1 MSDQE
6 LIGQKIGNYVLV
18 KEVGAGGMGAV
29 YLGEHPEIGRKVAI
43 KLLPLHL
50 SLQPGMADRFRAE
63 ARAVTRIDHPNVIDI
78 YDFGQTEGGQLYY
91 IMELLRGQELAAVI
105 KAHAPMTPGEV
116 LPYLEQICAALQT
129 AHDAEVVHRDLK
141 PENIFVLDRQ
151 PLKVKLLDFGLAK
164 MLDPEAG
171 NHKTATG
178 VVMGTP
184 LTIAPEQ
191 AAGQP
196 DAIGPQTDLYS
207 LGVILYWMLAG
218 RPPFHDKTT
227 ALLLAKHISEPP
239 PPLAEAVAGLPSVI
253 VSLVERC
260 LEKRPQDRPGS
271 ATSIARDFAGALD
284 GLAPTA
290 VPVDDSPLMQQVP
303 AAGVMPTGPG
313 GVTTLGGAA
322 GELAEAELA
331 PPRRALLPLLLAG
344 IVALGM
350 GAGGYF
356 LAMSGAAPE
365 LQPAAGASSTPDV
378 GPSADA
384 RQPDA
389 GVDAQPPDSAR
400 PAAKQPARRGRPA
413 RLRPRPAPKPEPKP
427 EPKPA
432 AKPEPKPKPKPKP
445 SRGGGSELMP
455 YDSKPKPP
463 KPAQPKQKGLGDVD
477 DDF

>member
-1 MSDQE
+1 MSNQE

-63 ARAVTRIDHPNVIDI
+63 ARAVTRIEHPNVIDI

-105 KAHAPMTPGEV
+105 KARAPMTAGEV

-151 PLKVKLLDFGLAK
+151 PLTLKLLDFGLAK

-178 VVMGTP
+178 MVMGTP

-196 DAIGPQTDLYS
+196 DAICAQTDLYS

-218 RPPFHDKTT
+218 RPPFHDKAT

-239 PPLAEAVAGLPSVI
+239 PPLAEAVSGLPSVI

-271 ATSIARDFAGALD
+271 ATAIARDFAAALD

-290 VPVDDSPLMQQVP
+290 VPVDDSPLMQQVS
-303 AAGVMPTGPG
+303 AASVMPMGPG

-322 GELAEAELA
+322 GELADVDPA

-356 LAMSGAAPE
+356 LAMSGVKQAPDPE

-378 GPSADA
+378 GPAADA

-389 GVDAQPPDSAR
+389 GVDAQRPDSR
-400 PAAKQPARRGRPA
+400 RPA
-413 RLRPRPAPKPEPKP
+413 RVRPRPAPKLKPKP
-427 EPKPA
+427 TAKPKP
-432 AKPEPKPKPKPKP
+432 KPEPKPKPG
-445 SRGGGSELMP
+445 SGRGSTDLMP
-455 YDSKPKPP
+455 YDSKP

-477 DDF
+477 DVF